1 MTVTEQ
7 RKTKFDAVGIG
18 AMVGFTLLMA
28 INQVAIKFVNDGLQ
42 PVFQAGLRSFFA
54 AILITG
60 FVLLTGRRFN
70 LRRAFI
76 LPGLFIGFLFAIEF
90 LFLYIALD
98 LTTVSRTTLLFYT
111 MPIWMAVMA
120 HFFIPGESLSP
131 VRWLG
136 LAVAVA
142 GVAIVLGERLFT
154 ETADTGLG
162 WLGDLLCLLGAIGWA
177 LLALMIRITP
187 FGEANNQ
194 TQLVFQLAVSAMILL
209 PASLLFGPLVR
220 DFVLIM
226 GGVVAFQVIVVV
238 CFGFTAWLWIVR
250 HYPATQMASFIFL
263 TPVFGAGLGVF
274 VLGEAL
280 NWRLISA
287 LVCVSIGIV
296 LINRK

>member
-1 MTVTEQ
+1 M
-7 RKTKFDAVGIG
+7 
-18 AMVGFTLLMA
+18 
-28 INQVAIKFVNDGLQ
+28 
-42 PVFQAGLRSFFA
+42 
-54 AILITG
+54 
-60 FVLLTGRRFN
+60 
-70 LRRAFI
+70 
-76 LPGLFIGFLFAIEF
+76 
-90 LFLYIALD
+90 
-98 LTTVSRTTLLFYT
+98 
-111 MPIWMAVMA
+111 
-120 HFFIPGESLSP
+120 
-131 VRWLG
+131 
-136 LAVAVA
+136 
-142 GVAIVLGERLFT
+142 
-154 ETADTGLG
+154 G

-274 VLGEAL
+274 VLGETL

>member
-1 MTVTEQ
+1 
-7 RKTKFDAVGIG
+7 
-18 AMVGFTLLMA
+18 
-28 INQVAIKFVNDGLQ
+28 
-42 PVFQAGLRSFFA
+42 
-54 AILITG
+54 
-60 FVLLTGRRFN
+60 
-70 LRRAFI
+70 
-76 LPGLFIGFLFAIEF
+76 
-90 LFLYIALD
+90 
-98 LTTVSRTTLLFYT
+98 LLFYT

-142 GVAIVLGERLFT
+142 GVVIVLGERLFT

-220 DFVLIM
+220 DFAPIM

-274 VLGEAL
+274 LLGEAL

>member
-280 NWRLISA
+280 TWRLISA